1 MAQKVLVGNG
11 DLVQIRYPTPST
23 WNTKVTVQVQIG
35 TGVDPT
41 DVTFGTRI
49 PDSIIDPIVFDDN
62 QGRIVTN
69 VNTYET
75 IFQKN
80 TFYYSKEITISGIEI
95 VIPSRI
101 ETVVTGPTPNKTLPN
116 NSSFAAFKV
125 NNAGDWVTSANIK
138 NGDKIVFRI
147 KTEDWYCKTTTINFI
162 VGDETWGTNI
172 GRPSTVV
179 THSWSLTTR
188 AQNQTIAPYTLTDEV
203 DRTFPFFNTWKTR
216 NVTITD
222 IDNDTIL
229 TVSATKDGQVSK
241 DGINWYTLGTLNHS
255 NAPNDGS
262 IVHSGLLKDVVL
274 NDTLYFR
281 IFTRGFTQKS
291 TASFDV
297 YAIEGEYKTVNN
309 LYRENNDGGTY
320 NTVIQAVGT
329 QKNDWQVWTE
339 VDRYPNQISLAP
351 IYTYSET
358 GQKIIVSTRN
368 VFNNAEPNTEYYA
381 EFTISGLGIEYAAL
395 DPDTANTSSPQGMYY
410 DVGPSY
416 TLNGAKDPPVY
427 DTQFVNSRDVEMQCR
442 IDQGSARFKRVRIVN
457 GVEEISPT
465 WRDKVYVKNGDK
477 IILKFLSSSSFNS
490 SVISKIML
498 DGPPLGGDPASGYG
512 NPTEGPSVANR
523 SFDNITDTITIKT
536 RVKRDTPSPFKA
548 KNIYGANPLTEYL
561 ASIEIKDFD
570 SPTLAD
576 VISQSSGANA
586 KFSYNDE
593 DSSDRLQN
601 IPITVN
607 SLRLSAS
614 SPETPGGITNVNYK
628 IGSFFDIFKIFTKRN
643 KYEYFIVDGELNN
656 YTEVNIPDYAT
667 TIYFYLEGAGGGDG
681 GSDEGSSIGGRG
693 GIGNFLHGKIDLTDK
708 FFEDYSKLRL
718 YPASPGQDGVGKS
731 IGSDGGLGGWGYAN
745 GGNGGKSGGA
755 DASGSG
761 GGGGGGSA
769 ITLPNGVLIAFAGG
783 GGGGGGAGNDSS
795 PPDVTFDADSN
806 PIILQNGNHCPL
818 DSNLGIYRGNY
829 GSLNTSILPTLSGS
843 NGQSA
848 LVTAKGGGAGGGGG
862 GYGSGGITRNERRDE
877 FGQIIQTSDI
887 DATGGTGGGGYHNLS
902 YSVNGV
908 TYFTTELLDSPSF
921 TNYGAPPG
929 VPGKIVVFW
938 SEQNTTP
945 FDFSIPTVSDLSIN
959 TEVESEKVQISG
971 FTGKITVSVT
981 GMQSKIR
988 KCDVNGENCGDYS
1001 SDEVLIKPGQYIQ
1014 IKATT
1019 GPEYFKSYAVNV
1031 TAGTMSRIWYISTG
1045 DPPDRFPEGF
1055 SYIPPKLL
1063 QEPSTAQVPNLV
1075 ESDAIQIKNINVPVD
1090 VVVTNSEARISICE
1104 TEDSCDA
1111 FAVGPRLISSG
1122 QYFKLQ
1128 LPASTSYDSSVT
1140 TGVNVGTSSTVT
1152 WEVKTMKEPNK
1163 RPDDLI
1169 FRNRSGVPLLSKITS
1184 NRQII
1189 DGIDGSILLTVTNGA
1204 LINLNETETG
1214 LSSLAVVENDVIQLY
1229 YTTSA
1234 IAGEQ
1239 KTFAIT
1245 AGTYETTWTVTNTGV
1260 FGTVPD
1266 EFSFQKKIGAS
1277 NEVVESNEVTVSG
1290 LADNIVVPIYA
1301 TNLAE
1306 IKLYGLQYDN
1316 TTKTEEQGIWVE
1328 FTQAD
1333 AGQVKNGT
1341 KFKVRQRA
1349 SEFPGFSV
1357 VTNVTV
1363 GGRDADFEVLTSA
1376 AVQDPI
1382 KGQWYTSIGTIKY
1395 IDINGEETQV
1405 RYSTKFEGLP
1415 VGCLMPVFKDQ
1426 TAEDGWGI
1434 LDGKINSRFHGWI
1447 WCNGDYVSKYDYPLL
1462 FETIGYVYGAKGV
1475 GEAPEFFRLPD
1486 FRNKKVLG
1494 TGTIDGNQ
1502 PASPI
1507 VNPIFGPAKSTTQEK
1522 GGFIPGSSGGM
1533 WFIDTVGDPG
1543 VSGLSADKNTEFE
1556 QVYENELG
1564 DLPNES
1570 PFFSIANIVTRGYSE
1585 ITEVVEFEVSG
1596 SVKGVISIDKTKI
1609 FEVPSHTH
1617 TLITGQPDP
1626 QRNKGYVS
1634 WGGRGG
1640 PERIPTSG
1648 PPNQNDQVYENIVIT
1663 NLWGYSTDNYNID
1676 IDNAIECGSPEVFKG
1691 WLKDTEYWDSS
1702 NSSSEGGQYMGTF
1715 ADTTWANVTVK
1726 QPMLSSG
1733 AAAADIQQ
1741 YIDVSGGNYSSY
1753 SDNKSGD
1760 KIKFI
1765 ASVDIPVTEVAIS
1778 PYSPGERPS
1787 HSHYLSLVEP
1797 GSSASIYS
1805 YGKNDG
1811 PGVAINPQF
1820 DELTVELEFAYDEVG
1835 LEVLPGE
1842 FTLGSGKQI
1851 IPSPG
1856 FSPQTEIPLITP
1868 YVWVR
1873 WLIKAF

>member
-62 QGRIVTN
+62 QARIATN
-69 VNTYET
+69 VSTFQT
-75 IFQKN
+75 IFEKN
-80 TFYYSKEITISGIEI
+80 TFYYSKEITIQGIEI

-101 ETVVTGPTPNKTLPN
+101 ETSVTGPNPNKTLPN
-116 NSSFAAFKV
+116 NSAFAAFKV
-125 NNAGDWVTSANIK
+125 NNSGDWVTSANIK

-147 KTEDWYCKTTTINFI
+147 KTEDWYCKTTKIDFI
-162 VGDETWGTNI
+162 VGDETWGTNLQ
-172 GRPSTVV
+172 RPSTVR
-179 THSWSLTTR
+179 THSWFLTTR
-188 AQNQTIAPYTLTDEV
+188 AQDQTVPPYTLTDVV
-203 DRTFPFFNTWKTR
+203 DKTFPFFNSWETR
-216 NVTITD
+216 TLNVTD

-229 TVSATKDGQVSK
+229 TVSATQDGQVSK
-241 DGINWYTLGTLNHS
+241 DGINWYTLGTLNHQ

-274 NDTLYFR
+274 NDILYFR
-281 IFTRGFTQKS
+281 IFAKEFTQKS
-291 TASFDV
+291 TSKFDV
-297 YAIEGEYKTVNN
+297 YAIEGEYKTLNN
-309 LYRENNDGGTY
+309 IYRENNIGGTY
-320 NTVIQAVGT
+320 NTVVQTIGT
-329 QKNDWQVWTE
+329 QKNDWQIWTE
-339 VDRYPNQISLAP
+339 VDRYPDQISLAP

-368 VFNNAEPNTEYYA
+368 IFNNAEPNKDYYT
-381 EFTISGLGIEYAAL
+381 EFTISGLGTEYAAL
-395 DPDTANTSSPQGMYY
+395 DPDTVNTAEPKGMYY
-410 DVGPSY
+410 DVGPIFS
-416 TLNGAKDPPVY
+416 LNGAKNPPIY
-427 DTQFVNSRDVEMQCR
+427 DTQFVNGRDVEMQCR
-442 IDQGSARFKRVRIVN
+442 IDQGSARFKRVRTVN
-457 GVEEISPT
+457 GVEEISST

-477 IILKFLSSSSFNS
+477 IIVKFTSSSNFNS
-490 SVISKIML
+490 TVISKIML

-512 NPTEGPSVANR
+512 NPTEGPSAAFR
-523 SFDNITDTITIKT
+523 SFDNIFDTITIKT

-548 KNIYGANPLTEYL
+548 KNIYGANNLTGYI
-561 ASIEIKDFD
+561 SNIEIKDFD

-576 VISQSSGANA
+576 VVVQSFGANGQ
-586 KFSYNDE
+586 FSYDDE
-593 DSSDRLQN
+593 ESSNRLEN
-601 IPITVN
+601 IPTFVN
-607 SLRLSAS
+607 LLRLSAS
-614 SPETPGGITNVNYK
+614 SPESPGAITNVNYK
-628 IGSFFDIFKIFTKRN
+628 IGSFYDIFKIFTKRN
-643 KYEYFIVDGELNN
+643 NYEYFIVDGELNN

-667 TIYFYLEGAGGGDG
+667 TVYFYLEGAGGGDG
-681 GSDEGSSIGGRG
+681 GSDEGNSIGGRG

-708 FFEDYSKLRL
+708 FFEDYSKFRL
-718 YPASPGQDGVGKS
+718 YPGSPGSDGVSKS
-731 IGSDGGLGGWGYAN
+731 IGSNGGLGGWGYAN
-745 GGNGGKSGGA
+745 GGNGGTSGGA

-769 ITLPNGVLIAFAGG
+769 ITLPNGTLIAFAGG

-795 PPDVTFDADSN
+795 PPDITIDINNQPV
-806 PIILQNGNHCPL
+806 ILQNGNHCPF
-818 DSNLGIYRGNY
+818 DNNLGEYRGNY
-829 GSLNTSILPTLSGS
+829 GVLNTSTLPTLSGS
-843 NGQSA
+843 NGQST
-848 LVTAKGGGAGGGGG
+848 LVSAKGGGAGGGGG
-862 GYGSGGITRNERRDE
+862 GYGIGGITRNEKLDE
-877 FGQIIQTSDI
+877 FGQVIQTTDI
-887 DATGGTGGGGYHNLS
+887 DATGGTGGGGYYAQT
-902 YSVNGV
+902 YSANGF

-929 VPGKIVVFW
+929 TPGKIVLFW
-938 SEQNTTP
+938 PEQNNTP
-945 FDFSIPTVSDLSIN
+945 LDFSVPTISDLSIN
-959 TEVESEKVQISG
+959 TEIESAKVQIVG

-988 KCDVNGENCGDYS
+988 ACDVNGLNCSEYS
-1001 SDEVLIKPGQYIQ
+1001 SNEVLIKPGQYIQ

-1019 GPEYFKSYAVNV
+1019 GPEYFKSYAVNI

-1045 DPPDRFPEGF
+1045 EPPDRFPEGF
-1055 SYIPPKLL
+1055 NFIPPKLN
-1063 QEPSTAQVPNLV
+1063 QDPSTTEVPNLV
-1075 ESDAIQIKNINVPVD
+1075 ESDAVQIKNINVPVN
-1090 VVVTNSEARISICE
+1090 VTVTNSDAKISICP

-1111 FAVGPRLISSG
+1111 FAVGPRSISSG

-1140 TGVNVGTSSTVT
+1140 TGVNVGTSSVVT
-1152 WEVKTMKEPNK
+1152 WQVKTYPEPNR

-1169 FRNRSGVPLLSKITS
+1169 FRNRSNVPLLEKIVS
-1184 NRQII
+1184 NRQVIS
-1189 DGIDGSILLTVTNGA
+1189 GIDGSIQLTVTNGA
-1204 LINLNETETG
+1204 LINLNESDTG
-1214 LSSLAVVENDVIQLY
+1214 QSSLSVVENDVIQLY

-1234 IAGEQ
+1234 IAGDQ
-1239 KTFAIT
+1239 KIFTIT
-1245 AGTYETTWTVTNTGV
+1245 AGTYETTWTVTNTGI
-1260 FGTVPD
+1260 FGTVPN
-1266 EFSFQKKIGAS
+1266 EFVFQKEIGDP
-1277 NEVVESNEVTVSG
+1277 NEIVESNEVTISG
-1290 LADNIVVPIYA
+1290 LANNIVVPIYA

-1306 IKLYGLQYDN
+1306 IKLYGLQYDG
-1316 TTKTEEQGIWVE
+1316 TTKTEEEGIWVE
-1328 FTQAD
+1328 YNQD
-1333 AGQVKNGT
+1333 DPGQLKNGT
-1341 KFKVRQRA
+1341 KFKVRQKA

-1357 VTNVTV
+1357 VTTVTV
-1363 GGRDADFEVLTSA
+1363 GGRDADFEVVTSA

-1395 IDINGEETQV
+1395 IDIDGEETQV

-1415 VGCLMPVFKDQ
+1415 IGCLMPVFKDQ

-1462 FETIGYVYGAKGV
+1462 FETIGYVYGAQGV

-1522 GGFIPGSSGGM
+1522 GGFIPGSTGGM

-1543 VSGLSADKNTEFE
+1543 ISGLVTDNNREFE
-1556 QVYENELG
+1556 QIYENALG

-1585 ITEVVEFEVSG
+1585 ITEIVEFEVTG
-1596 SVKGVISIDKTKI
+1596 SVKGVVGIDKTKI

-1626 QRNKGYVS
+1626 QRNKGYIA
-1634 WGGRGG
+1634 WGGRSG
-1640 PERIPTSG
+1640 PERIPPTG
-1648 PPNQNDQVYENIVIT
+1648 PPNQSDQVYENILIT
-1663 NLWGYSTDNYNID
+1663 NLWGYSTANYNID
-1676 IDNAIECGSPEVFKG
+1676 KDNAVECGSPEVFKG
-1691 WLKDTEYWDSS
+1691 WLKTTDYWDSS
-1702 NSSSEGGQYMGTF
+1702 MSSGGQYQGTF
-1715 ADTTWANVTVK
+1715 ADEVWGTVTIK
-1726 QPMLSSG
+1726 QPML
-1733 AAAADIQQ
+1733 ADQADALDIQK
-1741 YIDVSGGNYSSY
+1741 YIDVIGGNYSSY
-1753 SDNKSGD
+1753 SDNTSGD
-1760 KIKFI
+1760 KVKFI

-1787 HSHYLSLVEP
+1787 HSHYLSLTEP
-1797 GSSASIYS
+1797 GSSGSIYS

-1820 DELTVELEFAYDEVG
+1820 DDITVELEFAYDEVG

-1856 FSPQTEIPLITP
+1856 FSAQTEIPLITP